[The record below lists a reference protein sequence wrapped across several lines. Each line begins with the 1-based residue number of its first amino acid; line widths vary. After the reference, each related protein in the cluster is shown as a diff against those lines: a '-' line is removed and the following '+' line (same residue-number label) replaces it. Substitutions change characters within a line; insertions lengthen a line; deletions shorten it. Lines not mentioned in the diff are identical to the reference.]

1 MSLFERLKT
10 ESALWTCNSP
20 ANEEEIQ
27 KLVSH
32 FGDDLPTDY
41 LKLLRFCNG
50 GEGDLAS
57 EPVLFFLWSTSE
69 AIELNQIYE
78 ISEFLPGYVMF
89 GDDRANEFFG
99 FRDNATDTKVYMIP
113 KIVMSEEDA
122 IVVAETFAEF
132 IETIGREYKETDA

>member
-10 ESALWTCNSP
+10 KSALWTCNSP
-20 ANEEEIQ
+20 ANEAEIQ
-27 KLVSH
+27 KLVSY
-32 FGDDLPTDY
+32 FGDNLPTDY
-41 LKLLRFCNG
+41 LNLLRFCNG

-57 EPVLFFLWSTSE
+57 QPVLFFLWSASE
-69 AIELNQIYE
+69 AIEANKNYE
-78 ISEFLPGYVMF
+78 ISEFLPGYVMV
-89 GDDRANEFFG
+89 GDDRANEMFG
-99 FRDNATDTKVYMIP
+99 FRVDAADTKVYMIP